1 MNVDNEQKIKR
12 FVFNSLKIN
21 EGLTYFFV
29 VPIVAF
35 HIWSNMALDEHQ
47 IKIVLL
53 TIPAGILVSFIPAF
67 FFNYA
72 MLTPINRYFQKY
84 LSGAPISDSEY
95 EKALYNFLLL
105 PYKKAFNGAFN
116 WTIGLAVVF
125 IPLFMYS
132 AVTKLQVINIL
143 IILFIA
149 ISLGTITFFFSMEL
163 HVQQYMNIGAFPR
176 WIKQVNLPRFNTS
189 IKMAFAFL
197 FAAVTPFLLL
207 LSYFMVYIATP
218 DIGVGVLTKKII
230 FISIIG
236 IALAFILSA
245 LIIKSITLKLASV
258 DNTARM
264 VGSGELNADIHRT
277 AIRDEFQDII
287 HAMAEMNASLQEVVA
302 GVKSASDNV
311 ASSSEQMSSSSEE
324 LSQAATEQAAHLE
337 EITSSMEE
345 MGSNINQNADNAI
358 ETEKI
363 ARQAARDAEEGGE
376 QVRDTVRA
384 MKNIAEKTS
393 IIEEIARQTNL
404 LALNAAIEAARA
416 GEAGKGFAVV
426 AAEVRKLAERSGE
439 AAKEIGALSTT
450 SVEVAEKAGKML
462 EKMVPDIR
470 KTAELVQE
478 ISAASKE
485 QTAGAA
491 QINQAIS
498 QLDQVVQQ
506 NASSAEEVSSTAE
519 ALATQAQHLQ
529 TSMRFFK
536 TDETERQISL
546 TTRRLKTKQ
555 QMKPQTAIKAIPV
568 KNMKKQTLR
577 F

>member
-1 MNVDNEQKIKR
+1 MSTVDEEKIRR
-12 FVFNSLKIN
+12 FVINSLIIN

-35 HIWSNMALDEHQ
+35 HIWSNMALDEYQ
-47 IKIVLL
+47 TGIVLL
-53 TIPAGILVSFIPAF
+53 SIPAGIVVSFIPAF

-84 LSGAPISDSEY
+84 LSGAAVSDSEY
-95 EKALYNFLLL
+95 ENALYNFLLL
-105 PYKKAFNGAFN
+105 PYKKAINGAFN
-116 WTIGLAVVF
+116 WTVGLAVVF
-125 IPLFMYS
+125 IPLFVYS
-132 AVTKLQVINIL
+132 DVTKLQIVNIAF
-143 IILFIA
+143 ILFVA

-163 HVQQYMNIGAFPR
+163 HVQRYMNIGVFPQ

-197 FAAVTPFLLL
+197 FAAATPFLLL
-207 LSYFMVYIATP
+207 LSYFMVYVATP
-218 DIGVGVLTKKII
+218 DIGIDVLTRKII

-245 LIIKSITLKLASV
+245 LIIKSITLKLAAV

-264 VGSGELNADIHRT
+264 VGSGELNANIHRT
-277 AIRDEFQDII
+277 ALRDEFQDII
-287 HAMAEMNASLQEVVA
+287 HAMAEMSANLREVVA
-302 GVKSASDNV
+302 VVKSASDNV

-324 LSQAATEQAAHLE
+324 LSQSATEQASHLE

-345 MGSNINQNADNAI
+345 MGSNINQNADNAS

-363 ARQAARDAEEGGE
+363 SRQAARDAEEGGR

-439 AAKEIGALSTT
+439 AAKEIGQLSAT
-450 SVEVAEKAGKML
+450 SVEVADAAGKML
-462 EKMVPDIR
+462 EKIVPDIR

-491 QINQAIS
+491 QINQAIA

-506 NASSAEEVSSTAE
+506 NAASAEEVSSTAE
-519 ALATQAQHLQ
+519 GLATQAQHLQ
-529 TSMRFFK
+529 QSMGFFK
-536 TDETERQISL
+536 IAKTGNKGDPNERHKKS
-546 TTRRLKTKQ
+546 
-555 QMKPQTAIKAIPV
+555 KPYV
-568 KNMKKQTLR
+568 SHLLSG
-577 F
+577 

>member
-1 MNVDNEQKIKR
+1 MDALNEQKIRR
-12 FVFNSLKIN
+12 FVVNSLIIN
-21 EGLTYFFV
+21 EGVGYFFL
-29 VPIVAF
+29 VPIVCF
-35 HIWSNMALDEHQ
+35 HLWSNMAITREQ
-47 IKIVLL
+47 WKVLIFS
-53 TIPAGILVSFIPAF
+53 IPAGVLFSFIPTV
-67 FFNYA
+67 FFNYV
-72 MLTPINRYFQKY
+72 MLTPLTRYFKKI
-84 LSGAPISDSEY
+84 LSGQTIND
-95 EKALYNFLLL
+95 EKYKSALKNFLLL

-116 WTIGLAVVF
+116 WATGLAIVF
-125 IPLFMYS
+125 VPLFMYCDVTATQIFNI
-132 AVTKLQVINIL
+132 AVL
-143 IILFIA
+143 LFIA
-149 ISLGTITFFFSMEL
+149 ISLGSVMYIFTMEL
-163 HVQQYMNIGAFPR
+163 HVQRYINTGVFPL
-176 WIKQVNLPRFNTS
+176 WTADINLPRLKTS
-189 IKMAFAFL
+189 FKMSFAFL
-197 FAAVTPFLLL
+197 LAGATPFLLL
-207 LSYFMVYIATP
+207 LSYFLIYITTP
-218 DIGVGVLTKKII
+218 NIPLDVLVKKIVA
-230 FISIIG
+230 ISVIG
-236 IALAFILSA
+236 ISLAFVLSA
-245 LIIKSITLKLASV
+245 LLIKSISLKLAAV
-258 DNTARM
+258 NNTARM

-536 TDETERQISL
+536 VHYQQDSGYQ
-546 TTRRLKTKQ
+546 RLFSQ
-555 QMKPQTAIKAIPV
+555 
-568 KNMKKQTLR
+568 
-577 F
+577 